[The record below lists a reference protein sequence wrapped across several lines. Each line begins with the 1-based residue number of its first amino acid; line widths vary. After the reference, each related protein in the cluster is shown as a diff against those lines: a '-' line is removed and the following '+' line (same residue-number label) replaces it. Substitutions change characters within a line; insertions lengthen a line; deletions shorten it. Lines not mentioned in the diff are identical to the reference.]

1 MNKEKQ
7 AEFKMFIAHNR
18 PFFSMSTKFINV
30 MIKTSKNV
38 YESDYAPV
46 ELRAHALD
54 THVELHREL
63 AYRN

>member
-7 AEFKMFIAHNR
+7 VKFKTFMAHNR

-38 YESDYAPV
+38 YESNYAPID
-46 ELRAHALD
+46 LRAHALD
-54 THVELHREL
+54 TFFDLNQEL
-63 AYRN
+63 AMRN

>member
-7 AEFKMFIAHNR
+7 VKFKTFLAHNR
-18 PFFSMSTKFINV
+18 PFFNMSTKFINV

-38 YESDYAPV
+38 YESNHAPI

-54 THVELHREL
+54 AFFDLNTEL
-63 AYRN
+63 ALRN